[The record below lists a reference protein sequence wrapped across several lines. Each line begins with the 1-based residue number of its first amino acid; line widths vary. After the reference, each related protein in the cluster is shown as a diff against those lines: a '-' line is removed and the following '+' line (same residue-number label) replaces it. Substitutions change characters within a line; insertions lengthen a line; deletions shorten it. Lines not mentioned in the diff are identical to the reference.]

1 MQPSRLQRPRVW
13 AFLTVSFLTIAAAGW
28 LAHWQPAQAQD
39 PQTPAAAPAETTPAE
54 TAPAP
59 RAEESLLVHIIRSAG
74 WVFGPLLLF
83 LSISLLALVVML
95 FLDLR
100 LGVAIPPGFVE
111 GFTDTVN
118 KRKFKEAFDMARNDP
133 SFLGKV
139 LTGGMSRL
147 QYGIEDARDAALN
160 MVESLKSSK
169 EQLNNYTAVISSL
182 GPLVGLV
189 GTVFGM
195 ILSFKELAKGKQVE
209 AARLADGI
217 SHALVITMLG
227 IGIAVPGLFF
237 NAFFRNRITRISM
250 DTANIAD
257 DLLTQMYHNSKKP
270 APPSG
275 ASGPPPSDA
284 RSPTGTQAIPTK

>member
-1 MQPSRLQRPRVW
+1 FSLV
-13 AFLTVSFLTIAAAGW
+13 ALILT
-28 LAHWQPAQAQD
+28 
-39 PQTPAAAPAETTPAE
+39 
-54 TAPAP
+54 
-59 RAEESLLVHIIRSAG
+59 
-74 WVFGPLLLF
+74 
-83 LSISLLALVVML
+83 LS
-95 FLDLR
+95 LDLR
-100 LGVAIPPGFVE
+100 LSTAIPPGFVE
-111 GFTDTVN
+111 EFTDTVN
-118 KRKFKEAFDMARNDP
+118 KRKFKEAFELARNDP

-182 GPLVGLV
+182 GPLIGLV

-195 ILSFKELAKGKQVE
+195 ILSFKELAKGGKVD

-270 APPSG
+270 ASPSS
-275 ASGPPPSDA
+275 AEVRTTATPPPA
-284 RSPTGTQAIPTK
+284 PVK

>member
-1 MQPSRLQRPRVW
+1 MQPSSFSRPRVW
-13 AFLTVSFLTIAAAGW
+13 AFLAVSFLTIAAAGW
-28 LAHWQPAQAQD
+28 LTPHWQPARAQD
-39 PQTPAAAPAETTPAE
+39 QQPAAAPADAAPVDSTPA
-54 TAPAP
+54 ARPDDG
-59 RAEESLLVHIIRSAG
+59 LFWHIIKSAG
-74 WVFGPLLLF
+74 PIFGPLLLF
-83 LSISLLALVVML
+83 LSIALVALIVML
-95 FLDLR
+95 SLDLR

-111 GFTDTVN
+111 AFTDTVN
-118 KRKFKEAFDMARNDP
+118 KRKFKEAFDLARSDP

-182 GPLVGLV
+182 GPLIGLV

-195 ILSFKELAKGKQVE
+195 IQSFKELAKGNKVE
-209 AARLADGI
+209 ASRLAEGI
-217 SHALVITMLG
+217 SQALVITMLG
-227 IGIAVPGLFF
+227 IGIAIPGLFF

-270 APPSG
+270 APG
-275 ASGPPPSDA
+275 VATPPSSGDI

>member
-1 MQPSRLQRPRVW
+1 MESSCLTRRRAR
-13 AFLTVSFLTIAAAGW
+13 AFVLASLLAVVATAWIVPQWQTAIAAD
-28 LAHWQPAQAQD
+28 AQAGDQAD
-39 PQTPAAAPAETTPAE
+39 PGV
-54 TAPAP
+54 
-59 RAEESLLVHIIRSAG
+59 RHEEGLFWHIVKSAG
-74 WVFGPLLLF
+74 PIFGPLLLF
-83 LSISLLALVVML
+83 LSVALVALIVML
-95 FLDLR
+95 ALDLR
-100 LGVAIPPGFVE
+100 LSVAIPPGFVE
-111 GFTDTVN
+111 EFTDTVN
-118 KRKFKEAFDMARNDP
+118 KRKFKEAFEMARNDQ

-147 QYGIEDARDAALN
+147 QYGIEDARDAANN
-160 MVESLKSSK
+160 MVESLRSSK

-182 GPLVGLV
+182 GPLIGLV

-195 ILSFKELAKGKQVE
+195 ILAFKALASSKLEQGK
-209 AARLADGI
+209 LADAI

-270 APPSG
+270 AGATSTEVRATATSG
-275 ASGPPPSDA
+275 S
-284 RSPTGTQAIPTK
+284 QAIPAK

>member
-1 MQPSRLQRPRVW
+1 MQPSRVSRPRVW
-13 AFLTVSFLTIAAAGW
+13 AFLIVSFLTVAAAGW
-28 LAHWQPAQAQD
+28 LTPHWQPVHAQD
-39 PQTPAAAPAETTPAE
+39 QPAAAPGEPAPE
-54 TAPAP
+54 SAPAS
-59 RAEESLLVHIIRSAG
+59 RADESLFLHILRSAG
-74 WVFGPLLLF
+74 WFFGPLLGF
-83 LSISLLALVVML
+83 LSFALVALIIML
-95 FLDLR
+95 ALDLR

-111 GFTDTVN
+111 AFTDTVN
-118 KRKFKEAFDMARNDP
+118 KRKFKEAFDLARNDP

-195 ILSFKELAKGKQVE
+195 IQSFKELAKGNKVE
-209 AARLADGI
+209 ASRLAEGI
-217 SHALVITMLG
+217 SQALVITMLG
-227 IGIAVPGLFF
+227 IGIAIPGLFF

-270 APPSG
+270 AVAVGVAAPAG
-275 ASGPPPSDA
+275 DV
-284 RSPTGTQAIPTK
+284 RSPTGSPAVPK